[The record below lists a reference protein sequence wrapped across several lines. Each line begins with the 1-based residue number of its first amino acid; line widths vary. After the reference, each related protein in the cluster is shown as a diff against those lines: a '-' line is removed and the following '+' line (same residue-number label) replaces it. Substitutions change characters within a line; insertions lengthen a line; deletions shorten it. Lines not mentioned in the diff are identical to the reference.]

1 MSDAVGGV
9 IVGFDCHVDSHVA
22 VALDPLGR
30 RLGTASFRTTSRGY
44 QKALTWMATFG
55 PVIAVGVESTG
66 SYGAALARSLANAGL
81 RVVEV
86 NQPHAHTRSR
96 RGKDDTID
104 AEASA
109 RKVLSGEA
117 RGAAK
122 DTGGIVESIRQL
134 TVARDGAVKAHT
146 AALSQLGDLV
156 VTSPAPLRETLTRRK
171 SLKGKAT
178 LCCRLRPSNEGP
190 DPMRA
195 AKIALRSVAR
205 RIRELAGEIDRL
217 ARELNSLVATAAPN
231 TLGRLGLGT
240 HNTAAFLVAAGENI
254 DRFRSAASFAHLCGV
269 APLPAS
275 SGRTTR
281 HRLNHGGN
289 RQANRALHMIVIV
302 RLRCCPRTRAY
313 RDRRIQEGKTKPEV
327 IRCLK
332 RYIVRELFRTLR
344 QDLGTLPA
352 RA

>member
-1 MSDAVGGV
+1 MSDAVEGV

-22 VALDPLGR
+22 AALDPLGR
-30 RLGTASFRTTSRGY
+30 LLGTASFCTTSTGY
-44 QKALTWMATFG
+44 QNALAWMRAFG

-66 SYGAALARSLANAGL
+66 SYGAALARFLTDARI

-86 NQPHAHTRSR
+86 NQPHPHTRSR
-96 RGKDDTID
+96 RGKDDPID
-104 AEASA
+104 AEAAA

-122 DTGGIVESIRQL
+122 DTSGIVESIRQL
-134 TVARDGAVKAHT
+134 MVARDGAVKART
-146 AALSQLGDLV
+146 AALCQLGDLV
-156 VTSPAPLRETLTRRK
+156 VTSPAPLREKLARRR
-171 SLKGKAT
+171 SLEGKAA
-178 LCCRLRPSNEGP
+178 LCCRLRPSGEGQ

-205 RIRELAGEIDRL
+205 RIQELAVEIDRL
-217 ARELNSLVATAAPN
+217 AEELDALVAIAAPN
-231 TLGRLGLGT
+231 TLGGLGLGT
-240 HNTAAFLVAAGENI
+240 HNTATLLVAAGENI
-254 DRFRSAASFAHLCGV
+254 DRFRSESSFAHLCGV

-302 RLRCCPRTRAY
+302 RLRYCLQTRAY
-313 RDRRIQEGKTKPEV
+313 RDRRIQEGKTKAEV

-332 RYIVRELFRTLR
+332 RYVVREVFRTLR
-344 QDLGTLPA
+344 ADLGTLTA